1 MTAECRLPLVG
12 MTAANETRLRKTL
25 GELERVLR

>member
-1 MTAECRLPLVG
+1 MSAECRLPLVG
-12 MTAANETRLRKTL
+12 MSPANEMRLRKTF